1 MAAGNR
7 AVDVKDLCLGALTYG
22 EATGYDIKKFFETSF
37 SHCFL
42 AGYGSIYPAL
52 AELTAEKLVTARTV
66 PGQGGPSR
74 KLYRLTEAG
83 RKAFLASLKETV
95 PQHKVKSEFL
105 VLMHFAEHL
114 PPARLAS
121 ILDERLEDIERHLK
135 LIRTFEDSPA
145 VPRAAGARFVH
156 GFGKAMMTA
165 ASDYIHAHR
174 AGLTKPGRKAI
185 GSRKPIRARGKHAQ
199 TASRNRGQ
207 TNA

>member
-1 MAAGNR
+1 M
-7 AVDVKDLCLGALTYG
+7 DVKDLCLGALTYG
-22 EATGYDIKKFFETSF
+22 DATGYDIKKFFESSF

-74 KLYRLTEAG
+74 KIYRLTETG
-83 RKAFLASLKETV
+83 RKAFLARLKQTV

-105 VLMHFAEHL
+105 VLMHFAELL
-114 PPARLAS
+114 PPARLNT
-121 ILDERLEDIERHLK
+121 ILDERLEDIRRQLV
-135 LIRTFEDSPA
+135 LIEEFETRA
-145 VPRAAGARFVH
+145 VAQGSADAPGARFVC
-156 GFGKAMMTA
+156 GFGKAVMAA

-174 AGLTKPGRKAI
+174 AGLLRAGRRTNPSNKKPA
-185 GSRKPIRARGKHAQ
+185 RAGVRSTRAN
-199 TASRNRGQ
+199 SRNRGY